1 MEFNQQSTAVESQ
14 NKGKVGQAAEQAQ
27 QKAKEITSQAQEQA
41 KSAVTARKE
50 QAVEGLEGLAQAFR
64 QTGESLRSSDQGM
77 VADYSEQV
85 ANQIERFSSFLGER
99 DVDQLL
105 GDAETYA
112 RRHPELFLG
121 GALAL
126 GLLVGRFIKS
136 SGERRELA
144 RAGYYHPSSYPPAY
158 PTVGT
163 QAAPRPTMSGT
174 LSESWDEDLNRTQ
187 SSYRPQP
194 NNPDFP

>member
-1 MEFNQQSTAVESQ
+1 MEFNEQSPATEQ

-27 QKAKEITSQAQEQA
+27 QRAKEITSQAQEQA
-41 KSAVTARKE
+41 KSAVETRKE
-50 QAVEGLEGLAQAFR
+50 QAVEGLGGIAQAFR
-64 QTGESLRSSDQGM
+64 QTSEKLREEDNGM
-77 VADYSEQV
+77 VAQYGERV
-85 ANQIERFSSFLGER
+85 ADQIERLSSFLGER

-105 GDAETYA
+105 GDAEVYA

-144 RAGYYHPSSYPPAY
+144 RAGYHHPSSYPPA
-158 PTVGT
+158 
-163 QAAPRPTMSGT
+163 PRPTTQGTMSN
-174 LSESWDEDLNRTQ
+174 SWDNDVSSVQ
-187 SSYRPQP
+187 PSSYRPQF
-194 NNPDFP
+194 NEPDFP

>member
-1 MEFNQQSTAVESQ
+1 MTMMPTDKLEFNEQIPAVEPQ
-14 NKGKVGQAAEQAQ
+14 NKGKVGQVAEQAQ

-41 KSAVTARKE
+41 KSAAETRKE
-50 QAVEGLEGLAQAFR
+50 QAVEGLEGIAQAFR
-64 QTGESLRSSDQGM
+64 RTGESLRISEQGT

-85 ANQIERFSSFLGER
+85 ASQIERLSSFLGER

-121 GALAL
+121 GALVL

-136 SGERRELA
+136 SGERRGVT
-144 RAGYYHPSSYPPAY
+144 RAGYYPPSSYP
-158 PTVGT
+158 
-163 QAAPRPTMSGT
+163 QANPRSTMPGTMSN
-174 LSESWDEDLNRTQ
+174 SWDEDVDSTPP
-187 SSYRPQP
+187 SYRSQF

>member
-1 MEFNQQSTAVESQ
+1 MTMMPRDRMEFNQQSTATEQQ
-14 NKGKVGQAAEQAQ
+14 NKGKVGQVAEQAQ

-41 KSAVTARKE
+41 KSAVATRKE

-64 QTGESLRSSDQGM
+64 QTGESLRSTDQGM
-77 VADYSEQV
+77 VADYSERV

-112 RRHPELFLG
+112 RRHPEIFLG

-144 RAGYYHPSSYPPAY
+144 RAGYYHPSSYPPA
-158 PTVGT
+158 
-163 QAAPRPTMSGT
+163 PRPTMSGT
-174 LSESWDEDLNRTQ
+174 LSESWDEDMNRTQ

>member
-1 MEFNQQSTAVESQ
+1 MTMMPRDRMEFNEQSPATEQQS
-14 NKGKVGQAAEQAQ
+14 KGKVGQVAEQAQ

-41 KSAVTARKE
+41 KSAVETRKE
-50 QAVEGLEGLAQAFR
+50 KAVEGLEGIAQAFR
-64 QTGESLRSSDQGM
+64 QTGESLRTSEQGA
-77 VADYSEQV
+77 VANYSEQV
-85 ANQIERFSSFLGER
+85 ANQIERFSSFLSER

-112 RRHPELFLG
+112 RRHPEIFLG

-144 RAGYYHPSSYPPAY
+144 RAGYYHPSSYPPA
-158 PTVGT
+158 P
-163 QAAPRPTMSGT
+163 QPTMQGT
-174 LSESWDEDLNRTQ
+174 MSNSWDEDVTSTQ
-187 SSYRPQP
+187 PSYRPQY
-194 NNPDFP
+194 NDPDFP

>member
-1 MEFNQQSTAVESQ
+1 MTMKPRDRMEFNEQNPAVEQQ

-27 QKAKEITSQAQEQA
+27 QKAKEFTGQAQEQA
-41 KSAVTARKE
+41 KSAVATRKE
-50 QAVEGLEGLAQAFR
+50 QAVEGLDGIAHAFR
-64 QTGESLRSSDQGM
+64 QTSERLREENNPM

-105 GDAETYA
+105 GDAEIYA
-112 RRHPELFLG
+112 RRHPEVFLG
-121 GALAL
+121 GAFAL

-144 RAGYYHPSSYPPAY
+144 RTSYYQPSNYPQAGGRAMTSGTMSNTWEEDLTSPPPAY
-158 PTVGT
+158 
-163 QAAPRPTMSGT
+163 
-174 LSESWDEDLNRTQ
+174 
-187 SSYRPQP
+187 RPQH
-194 NNPDFP
+194 NDPDFP